1 MDSES
6 LKIVTSLK
14 TARTALSWTQQDLA
28 LRSGV
33 SLVTI
38 ARMETGM
45 MSPRL
50 STLSKLKSAMSDAG
64 VRIVDESPAG
74 GFSLYVD
81 PKALNQ
87 GDDGQIT

>member
-1 MDSES
+1 MDNES

-14 TARTALSWTQQDLA
+14 TARTALHWTQQDLA
-28 LRSGV
+28 ERSGV

-38 ARMETGM
+38 ARMETGV

-50 STLSKLKSAMSDAG
+50 ATLSKLKTALSEAG
-64 VRIVDESPAG
+64 VRIVNESPAG
-74 GFSLYVD
+74 GFSLHVD

-87 GDDGQIT
+87 IDRG

>member
-1 MDSES
+1 MDAES
-6 LKIVTSLK
+6 QKIVTSLK
-14 TARTALSWTQQDLA
+14 TARTALNWTQQEFA
-28 LRSGV
+28 SRSGV

-50 STLSKLKSAMSDAG
+50 STLSKLKTALSEAG
-64 VRIVDESPAG
+64 VRIVNESPAG

-81 PKALNQ
+81 PKALGP
-87 GDDGQIT
+87 GDIG

>member
-1 MDSES
+1 MDAES
-6 LKIVTSLK
+6 QKIVTSLK
-14 TARTALSWTQQDLA
+14 TARTALNWTQQEFA
-28 LRSGV
+28 SRSGV

-50 STLSKLKSAMSDAG
+50 STLSKLKAALSEAG
-64 VRIVDESPAG
+64 VRIVNESPAG

-81 PKALNQ
+81 PKALE
-87 GDDGQIT
+87 

>member
-1 MDSES
+1 MDAES
-6 LKIVTSLK
+6 LKIITSLK

-28 LRSGV
+28 SRSGV

-50 STLSKLKSAMSDAG
+50 STLSKLKTALSDAG

-81 PKALNQ
+81 PKALVHTVL
-87 GDDGQIT
+87 G

>member
-1 MDSES
+1 MDAES
-6 LKIVTSLK
+6 QKIVTSLK
-14 TARTALSWTQQDLA
+14 TARTALNWTQQELA
-28 LRSGV
+28 SRSGV

-50 STLSKLKSAMSDAG
+50 STLSKLKTALSEAG
-64 VRIVDESPAG
+64 VRIVNESPAG

-81 PKALNQ
+81 PKALMRAY
-87 GDDGQIT
+87 

>member
-1 MDSES
+1 MDAGS
-6 LKIVTSLK
+6 LKIITSLK

-28 LRSGV
+28 SRSGV

-50 STLSKLKSAMSDAG
+50 STLSKLKAALSDAG

-81 PKALNQ
+81 PKALGP
-87 GDDGQIT
+87 GDIG